1 MKTMGN
7 ALPSVTTDISFSIF
21 NCNRY
26 SEYVLEFSGAL

>member
-1 MKTMGN
+1 MKTKGN

>member
-7 ALPSVTTDISFSIF
+7 ALSFVTTDISFSIF